1 MVAINTKSD
10 AKYSMAPIST
20 KSDAKYQMA
29 AISIK
34 SAFWANFP
42 GF

>member
-29 AISIK
+29 AISTK
-34 SAFWANFP
+34 LAFWGNLPAF
-42 GF
+42 

>member
-10 AKYSMAPIST
+10 AKYLMAPIST

-29 AISIK
+29 ASSTK